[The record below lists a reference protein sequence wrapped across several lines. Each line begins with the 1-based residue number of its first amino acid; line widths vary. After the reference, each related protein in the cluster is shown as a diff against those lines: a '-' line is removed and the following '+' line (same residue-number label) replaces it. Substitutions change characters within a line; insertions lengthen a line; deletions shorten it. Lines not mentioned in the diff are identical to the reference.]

1 MRRVC
6 CCLDVPHWSIQKVLG
21 PSQVIHMHVDVTQEL
36 RDYCASGARVPVQR
50 ASPLPGEH
58 LLPVL
63 GEVLF
68 CSSQTVA
75 ILQPGPRSGLL
86 SLGILWA

>member
-1 MRRVC
+1 MRRVSC
-6 CCLDVPHWSIQKVLG
+6 FLDAAHWSVQKVLD
-21 PSQVIHMHVDVTQEL
+21 PSQVVHTHVDVTQEL
-36 RDYCASGARVPVQR
+36 RGCCARGARVPAQR
-50 ASPLPGEH
+50 ASLLPGEH
-58 LLPVL
+58 LLHVL

-75 ILQPGPRSGLL
+75 ILQPGPRSGLF